1 MELLAYALAFFGFFI
16 LIKGIKPTI
25 EWINNITEK
34 DLAKV
39 VVIIAIFLTVC
50 FYPFAIINYLLS
62 LWYFKKKLV
71 LSYIVFLIAVI
82 ADIFY

>member
-50 FYPFAIINYLLS
+50 FYPFAIINYLLY
-62 LWYFKKKLV
+62 L
-71 LSYIVFLIAVI
+71 
-82 ADIFY
+82 

>member
-25 EWINNITEK
+25 GWINNITDK
-34 DLAKV
+34 DLAKG

-62 LWYFKKKLV
+62 L
-71 LSYIVFLIAVI
+71 
-82 ADIFY
+82 